1 MRSSGKRRGFT
12 LIELLVVIAI
22 IAILVALLL
31 PAVQQAREAA
41 RRSQCKSN
49 LKQIGIG
56 LANYHDVFGTF
67 MFRKGGTHRPT
78 NAVGG
83 FTRGNRE
90 RLSGWM
96 ALMPYLDEANL
107 YDEVQSG
114 GMKGTQM
121 VPPGGPEGWTGW
133 ATWNVR
139 LPQMQC
145 PSDGFSTETVRTNN
159 YMFCSGDSGRSVT
172 SAQNVRGVFGYRR
185 TTKIR
190 SITDGTTNTIA
201 VSERVKGTNQNS
213 NPLITANGSQ
223 RIIQWDVSNSQCWQ
237 NPAST
242 FNNVDGEVYSSGLL
256 KSKSGRQIWD
266 GQTQRNGFVTTFS
279 PNGPSCFNGGNTN
292 ADSGHALVT
301 ATSAHT
307 GGVHVLF
314 CDGAVKFISQNI
326 DTGDLTAQSPT
337 QGDSAPTV
345 RGVWGAMGT
354 KAGEE
359 LLGDF

>member
-1 MRSSGKRRGFT
+1 MRSSSKRPGFT

-41 RRSQCKSN
+41 RRTQCKSN
-49 LKQIGIG
+49 LKQIGIA
-56 LANYHDVFGTF
+56 LANYHDVFGSF
-67 MFRKGGTHRPT
+67 GYRKGGNNEPR
-78 NAVGG
+78 NAGGG

-96 ALMPYLDEANL
+96 GLMPYLDEANL

-114 GMKGTQM
+114 GTKGANS
-121 VPPGGPEGWTGW
+121 VPPGGPEGWTSW
-133 ATWNVR
+133 KTWDVR

-145 PSDGFSTETVRTNN
+145 PSDGYSPEVARTNN

-172 SAQNVRGVFGYRR
+172 SAQTVRGVFGYRR

-190 SITDGTTNTIA
+190 DITDGTSNTIA
-201 VSERVKGTNQNS
+201 VSERVKGTNS
-213 NPLITANGSQ
+213 GGRSANGTQ
-223 RIIQWDVSNSQCWQ
+223 RVIQWDIGQINCHQ
-237 NPAST
+237 NPSLAYARIS
-242 FNNVDGEVYSSGLL
+242 DGKIVTGTRV
-256 KSKSGRQIWD
+256 KSRSGRQIWD
-266 GQTQRNGFVTTFS
+266 GQTQRNGFVTTFP
-279 PNGPSCFNGGNTN
+279 PNGPSCYNGNNGN
-292 ADSGHALVT
+292 ADSGHAVVT

-314 CDGAVKFISQNI
+314 CDGAVKFIGENI
-326 DTGDLTAQSPT
+326 DTGPDPSAPSPT
-337 QGDSAPTV
+337 QGSGAPSV
-345 RGVWGAMGT
+345 RGIWGGMGT